1 MEAQGEEG
9 CKRRCKF
16 MGALF
21 EHSGRDVVRT
31 GRLANVE
38 LVQEAFHCL
47 QAEVDSGKWGDP
59 GLASMREIP
68 RAHVIISKATFIGEI
83 GTKVV
88 RFGSIHTELVTSVIH
103 QAWYRGA
110 VNGVSSKFEY

>member
-1 MEAQGEEG
+1 
-9 CKRRCKF
+9 

-21 EHSGRDVVRT
+21 EHSVRDVVRT

-47 QAEVDSGKWGDP
+47 QVEVDSGKWGDP

-68 RAHVIISKATFIGEI
+68 PGPSHHLQGYVYWRNRDQGSSLWQHSYG
-83 GTKVV
+83 VV
-88 RFGSIHTELVTSVIH
+88 D
-103 QAWYRGA
+103 QAWYTVMSRA
-110 VNGVSSKFEY
+110 

>member
-9 CKRRCKF
+9 RERRCKF

-47 QAEVDSGKWGDP
+47 QAEVDSGKWGGP

-68 RAHVIISKATFIGEI
+68 PGPSNHLQGHVYW
-83 GTKVV
+83 
-88 RFGSIHTELVTSVIH
+88 RNRDQGSSLWQHS
-103 QAWYRGA
+103 Y
-110 VNGVSSKFEY
+110 GVGDQHHLPGMV

>member
-1 MEAQGEEG
+1 MSTRAG
-9 CKRRCKF
+9 
-16 MGALF
+16 MLF
-21 EHSGRDVVRT
+21 RT

-59 GLASMREIP
+59 GLPSMREIP
-68 RAHVIISKATFIGEI
+68 PAQDIISEATFIGEI
-83 GTKVV
+83 GTKIV

-103 QAWYRGA
+103 QAWYRRAVTGA
-110 VNGVSSKFEY
+110 SSKFQH